1 MNSCFFAGC
10 CVRLVMPVLPF
21 CEEMILAS
29 IEYVY
34 FTAKNI
40 FNFIKGIEDS
50 KE

>member
-1 MNSCFFAGC
+1 
-10 CVRLVMPVLPF
+10 MPVLPF